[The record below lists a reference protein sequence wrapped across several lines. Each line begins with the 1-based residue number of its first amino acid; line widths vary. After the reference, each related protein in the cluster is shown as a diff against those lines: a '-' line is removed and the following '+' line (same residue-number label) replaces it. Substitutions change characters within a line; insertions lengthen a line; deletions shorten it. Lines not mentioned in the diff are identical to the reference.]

1 MINEKNIKRQK
12 TVTKIK
18 KTTKSIVMHTLMAIL
33 ALIWL
38 IPVFWLIGSSLN
50 VDKGLNINRFF
61 PKQMTFINFI
71 NLFTKTDSVNRFPI
85 WFKNTLIVAILTCI
99 ISTLFVLMV
108 SYTMSRLRFKGRKT
122 LMNIGI
128 IIGLFPGALS
138 MIAVY
143 FILKAMGLAG
153 SLTALVIVYS
163 ASSGLG
169 YLIAKGFFDTIP
181 KTLDE
186 AAKIDGATQWDIFTK
201 IILPLSKPII
211 IYTVLMSFMSPWV
224 DFFFARIIIPP
235 TEPNNLTVAVGL
247 FNMLER
253 SLINNYF
260 TVFAAGAVVV
270 SIPIATLFIFMQK
283 YYVEGVTGGSIK
295 G

>member
-1 MINEKNIKRQK
+1 MMNSKAIKSRRVAK
-12 TVTKIK
+12 AK
-18 KTTKSIVMHTLMAIL
+18 KTTKSIVMHSLLAIMAL
-33 ALIWL
+33 VWL
-38 IPVFWLIGSSLN
+38 VPVFWLIGSSLG
-50 VDKGLNINRFF
+50 DFKGLNINRFF
-61 PKQMTFINFI
+61 PAKWTLKNFTG
-71 NLFTKTDSVNRFPI
+71 LFTNLDSVNRFPI
-85 WFKNTLIVAILTCI
+85 WFKNTLIVAIFTCV
-99 ISTLFVLMV
+99 ISTFFVLMV
-108 SYTMSRLRFKGRKT
+108 SYTMSRLRFKGRKA
-122 LMNIGI
+122 LMNIGV

-153 SLTALVIVYS
+153 SLAALVIVYS

-181 KTLDE
+181 KSLDE
-186 AAKIDGATQWDIFTK
+186 AAKIDGASQSDIFFK

-211 IYTVLMSFMSPWV
+211 VYTVLMSFLSPWV

-235 TEPNNLTVAVGL
+235 TEQDNLTVAVGL

-253 SLINNYF
+253 GLINNYYS
-260 TVFAAGAVVV
+260 TFAAGAVVV
-270 SIPIATLFIFMQK
+270 SIPIATLFVFMQK
-283 YYVEGVTGGSIK
+283 YYVEGVTGGSVK